1 MPSNKRTALS
11 CSPRTAVAYAR
22 YSSAGQ
28 RDVSIEQQLMD
39 IRSFAKR
46 EGFTLV
52 HEYADHAKSGF
63 RHVNART
70 AFQSMMAAADSGTF
84 DTVICWKVDRFG
96 RNREESALFKGR
108 LRRFGVKVLYAMEPI
123 PEGSAGVL
131 LEGMLEAT
139 AEWYSR
145 QLSEN
150 VIRGMTDNARRCLYN
165 GTHILGYTSDSEGR
179 YAIQPTE
186 AAIVREIFSLYCGGY
201 SAAMIARDLNARG
214 LTTFRGNPFC
224 SQGILKIISNE
235 RYTGVYIWGDFR
247 TPGGMPVII
256 SPEQFEE
263 AQRMKKKTARH
274 VEQGAVDY
282 LLTGK
287 AFCGLCG
294 SAMVGDSGTSKTGA
308 RHYYYSCIHRKK
320 DRACTKK
327 SVHKDFLE
335 DTVISFVLDHVLRD
349 PEIEKIADTVMALQ
363 AEQLKSSPLSAME
376 AEHKEILKKIDNIN
390 NAIAAGIWNSS
401 TSVKLKELE
410 DAAENLRV
418 SVEMLRYSQ
427 SQLVDRDRVLFFL
440 HQFTKGN
447 RDDPLHRRKIINTF
461 INAVYVYDD
470 HLRIVLNNVEGNER
484 IPLVD
489 LPDESS
495 DIDNSGL
502 PTVSRPNPRITIYE
516 IAI

>member
-1 MPSNKRTALS
+1 
-11 CSPRTAVAYAR
+11 
-22 YSSAGQ
+22 
-28 RDVSIEQQLMD
+28 
-39 IRSFAKR
+39 
-46 EGFTLV
+46 
-52 HEYADHAKSGF
+52 
-63 RHVNART
+63 
-70 AFQSMMAAADSGTF
+70 
-84 DTVICWKVDRFG
+84 
-96 RNREESALFKGR
+96 
-108 LRRFGVKVLYAMEPI
+108 
-123 PEGSAGVL
+123 
-131 LEGMLEAT
+131 
-139 AEWYSR
+139 
-145 QLSEN
+145 
-150 VIRGMTDNARRCLYN
+150 
-165 GTHILGYTSDSEGR
+165 
-179 YAIQPTE
+179 
-186 AAIVREIFSLYCGGY
+186 
-201 SAAMIARDLNARG
+201 
-214 LTTFRGNPFC
+214 
-224 SQGILKIISNE
+224 
-235 RYTGVYIWGDFR
+235 
-247 TPGGMPVII
+247 
-256 SPEQFEE
+256 
-263 AQRMKKKTARH
+263 MKKKTARH

-308 RHYYYSCIHRKK
+308 RHYYYSCYHRKHDK
-320 DRACTKK
+320 ACTKK
-327 SVHKDFLE
+327 AVHKDRLE
-335 DTVISFVLDHVLRD
+335 DTVISFVLDYVLRD
-349 PEIEKIADTVMALQ
+349 PEIEEIADAVMALQ

-440 HQFTKGN
+440 HQFTKGD

-502 PTVSRPNPRITIYE
+502 PTVSRPNPRITIYK